1 MEDVERQGLS
11 TGKKS
16 TPGRIILLNGASSSG
31 KTVLAR
37 ALQDRIENSFWH
49 LSIDHFRDSGVLPMA
64 RIARRDFRWSD
75 LRGRFFA
82 GFHATLAA
90 CAEAGN
96 DLIVEH
102 ILDDEGW
109 CETLIEL
116 LKPFNVYFIGVH
128 CSLEELTRREVA
140 RGDRLLGSAARDF
153 HSVHI
158 GRCYDIE
165 VQSEAGVT
173 VNIPKLL
180 DGWRSGC
187 RQSDFSPRP

>member
-37 ALQDRIENSFWH
+37 ALQDRIETPFWH

-102 ILDDEGW
+102 ILEDGGW

-140 RGDRLLGSAARDF
+140 RGDRLLGSAVRDF

>member
-1 MEDVERQGLS
+1 M
-11 TGKKS
+11 
-16 TPGRIILLNGASSSG
+16 
-31 KTVLAR
+31 
-37 ALQDRIENSFWH
+37 
-49 LSIDHFRDSGVLPMA
+49 LPMA

-102 ILDDEGW
+102 ILEDEGW

-187 RQSDFSPRP
+187 PQSDFSPRP

>member
-16 TPGRIILLNGASSSG
+16 TPGRIILLNGASSIG
-31 KTVLAR
+31 KTVLAC
-37 ALQDRIENSFWH
+37 AVQDRIENPCWH
-49 LSIDHFRDSGVLPMA
+49 LSTDHFRDSGVLPMA

-102 ILDDEGW
+102 ILEDEGW

-173 VNIPKLL
+173 VNIPKLF

>member
-1 MEDVERQGLS
+1 MEGVERQGLS

-37 ALQDRIENSFWH
+37 ALQDRIENPCWH
-49 LSIDHFRDSGVLPMA
+49 LSIDHFRASGVLPMA

-82 GFHATLAA
+82 GFNATLAA

>member
-37 ALQDRIENSFWH
+37 ALQDRIENPFWH

-82 GFHATLAA
+82 GFNATLAA

-102 ILDDEGW
+102 ILENEGW

>member
-1 MEDVERQGLS
+1 MEGVERQGLS

-37 ALQDRIENSFWH
+37 ALQDRIENPFWH

-75 LRGRFFA
+75 LRGQFFA

-180 DGWRSGC
+180 DG
-187 RQSDFSPRP
+187 

>member
-1 MEDVERQGLS
+1 
-11 TGKKS
+11 
-16 TPGRIILLNGASSSG
+16 
-31 KTVLAR
+31 
-37 ALQDRIENSFWH
+37 
-49 LSIDHFRDSGVLPMA
+49 MA

-102 ILDDEGW
+102 ILDDESW

-116 LKPFNVYFIGVH
+116 LKPFTVYFIGVH

-140 RGDRLLGSAARDF
+140 WGDRLFGSAAWDF
-153 HSVHI
+153 HSFYI
-158 GRCYDIE
+158 GRCYDIA
-165 VQSEAGVT
+165 VPAEAGVT

-180 DGWRSGC
+180 DGWRSECG
-187 RQSDFSPRP
+187 QSDFSPRP

>member
-16 TPGRIILLNGASSSG
+16 TPGRIILLNRASSSG

-37 ALQDRIENSFWH
+37 ALQDRIETPFWH

-102 ILDDEGW
+102 ILEDEGW

-180 DGWRSGC
+180 DGGRSGC
-187 RQSDFSPRP
+187 RQSDFSLRP

>member
-37 ALQDRIENSFWH
+37 ALQDRIENPFWH

-82 GFHATLAA
+82 GFHATLA
-90 CAEAGN
+90 
-96 DLIVEH
+96 
-102 ILDDEGW
+102 GW
-109 CETLIEL
+109 CETLIAL

-165 VQSEAGVT
+165 VQSEAGVP

>member
-37 ALQDRIENSFWH
+37 ALQDRIETPFWH

-82 GFHATLAA
+82 GFNATLAA

-128 CSLEELTRREVA
+128 CSLEELTRREDA

-165 VQSEAGVT
+165 VQSEAGVP

>member
-1 MEDVERQGLS
+1 M
-11 TGKKS
+11 
-16 TPGRIILLNGASSSG
+16 
-31 KTVLAR
+31 
-37 ALQDRIENSFWH
+37 
-49 LSIDHFRDSGVLPMA
+49 LPMA

-102 ILDDEGW
+102 ILENEGW

-165 VQSEAGVT
+165 VQSEAGVP

>member
-37 ALQDRIENSFWH
+37 ALQDRIETPFWH
-49 LSIDHFRDSGVLPMA
+49 FSIDHFRDSGVLPMA

-75 LRGRFFA
+75 LRGGFFA

-102 ILDDEGW
+102 ILEDEGW

>member
-16 TPGRIILLNGASSSG
+16 TPGRIILLNGVSSSG

-37 ALQDRIENSFWH
+37 ALQDRIENPFWH

-82 GFHATLAA
+82 GFHAKLAA

-102 ILDDEGW
+102 ILEDEGW

>member
-102 ILDDEGW
+102 ILEDEGW